1 MEETNS
7 EIFLRT
13 CTKHEDIG
21 SKHSPRGN
29 KDSCKVQKRS
39 PSCAALHDLILLNDH
54 SRGSS
59 HGEPSKIDFVFVLRF
74 CTHIDYP
81 FLKPCTYVS
90 SAHPLINK

>member
-1 MEETNS
+1 MEETNG

-39 PSCAALHDLILLNDH
+39 PSCVALHDLILSLLKIKA
-54 SRGSS
+54 GSPARLVDLGS
-59 HGEPSKIDFVFVLRF
+59 DGRS
-74 CTHIDYP
+74 
-81 FLKPCTYVS
+81 
-90 SAHPLINK
+90 